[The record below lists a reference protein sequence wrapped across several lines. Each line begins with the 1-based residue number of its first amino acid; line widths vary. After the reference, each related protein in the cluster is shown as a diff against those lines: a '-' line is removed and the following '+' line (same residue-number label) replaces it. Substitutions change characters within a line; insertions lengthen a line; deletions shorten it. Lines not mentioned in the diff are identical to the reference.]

1 MAFAQNAQHF
11 GGYVMPRPRVGHISG
26 VPMDQNTCDT
36 WDDIWKF
43 QAHPEDVLVAAYPKA
58 GITWMQE
65 VVDMICQE
73 GDVEKC
79 HRAPTYDKHPFLE
92 AVAPKP
98 VPSGL
103 QLAENMA
110 PPRILKTHLPVQ
122 LLPMSFWEQ
131 DCKVIYVARNA
142 KDCMVSYYH
151 FQRMNK
157 GLPDPGDWGD
167 YFSTFLSGDV
177 FWGSWF
183 DHVQGW
189 WEAKNSH
196 QVLYIFY
203 EDMMENTRREIEKV
217 MRFLGKELSEDVL
230 EEVYQHT
237 TFQAMRGN
245 PMANYSTIP
254 SFVMDHSISPF
265 MRKGVVGD
273 WRNHFTVAQDEVFE
287 EEYGRRMEG
296 TTLTFRTRL

>member
-98 VPSGL
+98 VPS
-103 QLAENMA
+103 
-110 PPRILKTHLPVQ
+110 
-122 LLPMSFWEQ
+122 
-131 DCKVIYVARNA
+131 
-142 KDCMVSYYH
+142 
-151 FQRMNK
+151 
-157 GLPDPGDWGD
+157 
-167 YFSTFLSGDV
+167 V